1 MTDHVIKRVRQWV
14 IRIILLGIFLAFCT
28 PVYARKIEPNWIV
41 VTPVDVTLPHL
52 APEFQG
58 LKMVQISDIHAD
70 EWMTQQRL
78 EKIVQIINRQQ
89 PDLVIIT
96 GDFVTKDAK
105 RYAPSLVAA
114 LSQLAPQEK
123 TFAVLGNHDHW
134 SSAKVIRKVLEESAI
149 VDLSNRVYSLRRDN
163 AVLHL
168 AGVDDVW
175 AGKDDLDAV
184 LEQLPKE
191 GAAILLVHEPDF
203 ANTSAATGRF
213 DLQLSGH
220 SHGGQVIVP
229 FIGPPRLPVYGQ
241 QYPVNRYQ
249 VEKMIQYTN
258 RGVGTVKPRVRFNC
272 RPEITVFTL
281 KAN

>member
-1 MTDHVIKRVRQWV
+1 MNHRFLKQVRRWV
-14 IRIILLGIFLAFCT
+14 IRIILLGVFIAFCT
-28 PVYARKIEPNWIV
+28 PVYARKIEPNWIA
-41 VTPVDVTLPHL
+41 VTRVNATLPHL

-89 PDLVIIT
+89 PDLVVIT
-96 GDFVTKDAK
+96 GDFVTRKAE
-105 RYAPSLVAA
+105 RYAPSLVTA

-134 SSAKVIRKVLEESAI
+134 SSAKVIRKVLKESGI
-149 VDLSNRVYSLRRDN
+149 IELRNRVYTLHREN

-168 AGVDDVW
+168 AGVDDIW
-175 AGKDDLDAV
+175 AKKDDLDSV
-184 LEQLPKE
+184 LEQLPDN

-229 FIGPPRLPVYGQ
+229 LIGPPRLPAYGQ
-241 QYPVNRYQ
+241 QYPIDRYQ

-258 RGVGTVKPRVRFNC
+258 RGVGMVEPRVRFNC

-281 KAN
+281 KAK

>member
-1 MTDHVIKRVRQWV
+1 MNHRFLKRVRRWV
-14 IRIILLGIFLAFCT
+14 IRIILLGVFLAFCL
-28 PVYARKIEPNWIV
+28 PVYAHKIEPNWIA
-41 VTPVDVTLPHL
+41 VTRVNATLPHL

-89 PDLVIIT
+89 PDLVLIT
-96 GDFVTKDAK
+96 GDFVTRNAE

-134 SSAKVIRKVLEESAI
+134 SSAKVIRKVLKESGI
-149 VDLSNRVYSLRRDN
+149 IELKNRVYTLHRDN
-163 AVLHL
+163 VVLHL

-175 AGKDDLDAV
+175 VKKDDLDAV
-184 LEQLPKE
+184 LEQLPE
-191 GAAILLVHEPDF
+191 NGAAVLLVHEPDF

-229 FIGPPRLPVYGQ
+229 LIGPPRLPTYGQ
-241 QYPVNRYQ
+241 QYPVDRYQ

-258 RGVGTVKPRVRFNC
+258 RGVGMVKPRVRFNC

-281 KAN
+281 KAK